1 MPVNGLDTT
10 LRNLAALGQ
19 RLPGAADDFLWK
31 EGEAILARSQ
41 QLVPRDTDDLAN
53 SGEVKRTGGNVSAGV
68 GRQLLARDEG
78 GRFAKGSVE
87 VAYGKS
93 GPAADYALTVHE
105 HPSMHDPPSWRGKTV
120 HFTTGGPKFLELAYR
135 ESVSG
140 VWGRLAAHLRGQL
153 R

>member
-10 LRNLAALGQ
+10 LRNLAALGR
-19 RLPGAADDFLWK
+19 RLPDAADDFLLK
-31 EGEAILARSQ
+31 EAQSILDRSL
-41 QLVPRDTDDLAN
+41 QLVPHDSGDLAR
-53 SGEVKRTGGNVSAGV
+53 SGEVKRTGGNVGAGV

-78 GRFAKGSVE
+78 GRFTKGSIE

-93 GPAADYALTVHE
+93 GPAAEYCLSVHE
-105 HPSMHDPPSWRGKTV
+105 TPSIHDPPTWKGKIV
-120 HFTTGGPKFLELAYR
+120 QFKSGSSKFLEKPFR

-140 VWGRLAAHLRGQL
+140 VWSRLAAHLKGKL